1 MLVVVASTGLDGGC
15 RDMFLAGKLANIP
28 SDNSAAK
35 CRAEYIFQFQDHE
48 LSPARMIGCK
58 CFRIG
63 QRHLNTFPA
72 DNQPRIFHKHSNR

>member
-15 RDMFLAGKLANIP
+15 HDMFLAGKLANIP

-35 CRAEYIFQFQDHE
+35 CRAEYICLFQDRATGPEH
-48 LSPARMIGCK
+48 MNDHK

-63 QRHLNTFPA
+63 PPHLNRFLA
-72 DNQPRIFHKHSNR
+72 DNRLRIFHRHWNK